1 MRMEHEL
8 FSPRTDRQAARK
20 AASKLLAQTMAELEH
35 FVREDGA
42 RVNPNR
48 WKALAAR
55 ESLQMHRE
63 RDHVSPNSP
72 SRSLLVSGRLRGRV
86 EHALFAAA
94 SDSLEQ
100 LALLNSFI
108 FGDAVMN
115 SAVVASLEPPPAY
128 VSDGQPHRDDWL
140 LDACFLSIKSV
151 SRRGKV
157 ARESEA
163 GSSIQYLEYNGFTRR
178 PKSGELVGFYLLSPS
193 VDLSSTGAEPSVRC
207 LYRQLN
213 NDVIDVFL
221 LASGDVS
228 RASSS
233 SRSSTR
239 GLGFF
244 MSAWSSLIT
253 TESLFNIANL
263 LECAEA
269 KRLTIMMR
277 ENRLAIQSKQQ
288 TNDPDVIALLE
299 STAAKKKSACGVCQR
314 KKKIFHTFSSCD
326 VCSQTVCTRCRLQRR
341 VFVPRF
347 DANGTGT
354 SGGFFQKITTCKPC
368 VVLATTGANRLS
380 RAMSAMPV
388 NPQQQ
393 HEQQQQHEVVQ
404 ISSRAG
410 RTRGKSQRFRIQS
423 TSTPRGLDRR
433 MRTDSNGSASSM
445 PTPHGS
451 KATPKGGIKLFSYND
466 DDRTRK
472 LSSAS
477 DTAHWRSVTPRGGH
491 DADWKHQEQ
500 YQHQH
505 HQPRQQ
511 QERFP
516 RFGPGFTGA
525 TTPGS
530 TRSKEPMGFAIPAD
544 NEYPDAPPV
553 KYALHSHSTPSTP
566 SSSSTQS
573 WSTTT
578 SSAAASPSNLMQR
591 MMELRKL
598 AEISYDTTQRNNDI
612 MTQHRRS

>member
-1 MRMEHEL
+1 MRPDQAAARPAAP

-20 AASKLLAQTMAELEH
+20 FAHKLLAQTMAELEH

-48 WKALAAR
+48 WKALATR
-55 ESLQMHRE
+55 ETLQLHRE

-72 SRSLLVSGRLRGRV
+72 TRSLLVSGRLRGRV
-86 EHALFAAA
+86 EHALFAA
-94 SDSLEQ
+94 SSESLEQ
-100 LALLNSFI
+100 LALLNAFI
-108 FGDAVMN
+108 FGDAVVN
-115 SAVVASLEPPPAY
+115 SAVVASLEPPPSSY
-128 VSDGQPHRDDWL
+128 VSDGKPHRDDWL
-140 LDACFLSIKSV
+140 LDACILSVKTLSK
-151 SRRGKV
+151 RGK
-157 ARESEA
+157 
-163 GSSIQYLEYNGFTRR
+163 SSDADVSVQYLEYNGFTRR

-193 VDLSSTGAEPSVRC
+193 ADLSTEPAVRC

-228 RASSS
+228 RASTS
-233 SRSSTR
+233 SRSSSR
-239 GLGFF
+239 GLGAFT
-244 MSAWSSLIT
+244 SAWSSLIT
-253 TESLFNIANL
+253 ADALFNIANL
-263 LECAEA
+263 LDCAEA

-277 ENRLAIQSKQQ
+277 ENRQALQNKQQ

-314 KKKIFHTFSSCD
+314 KKKIFHTFTSCD
-326 VCSQTVCTRCRLQRR
+326 ICSQTVCTRCRLQRR

-354 SGGFFQKITTCKPC
+354 SGGFFQKIATCKPC
-368 VVLATTGANRLS
+368 VVLAPTGGGRQSRVLS
-380 RAMSAMPV
+380 IMPATA
-388 NPQQQ
+388 
-393 HEQQQQHEVVQ
+393 QQQQAEAGSVATRA
-404 ISSRAG
+404 SR
-410 RTRGKSQRFRIQS
+410 RMRGKGERFRIQS
-423 TSTPRGLDRR
+423 TSTPRAFDRR
-433 MRTDSNGSASSM
+433 VRTDSNGSASSM

-451 KATPKGGIKLFSYND
+451 KATPKGGIRLFSYHND
-466 DDRTRK
+466 DARARK

-477 DTAHWRSVTPRGGH
+477 DTGHWSSTTPRGVGH
-491 DADWKHQEQ
+491 GADWKHYEQ
-500 YQHQH
+500 QQ
-505 HQPRQQ
+505 QQLRQQ

-516 RFGPGFTGA
+516 RFGPAFNVA

-553 KYALHSHSTPSTP
+553 PYASHSLPSTP

-578 SSAAASPSNLMQR
+578 SSAATASPSNLMQR

-598 AEISYDTTQRNNDI
+598 AEISYDTTRRNNDI